1 MIKNLTLVIA
11 LLFFAQNF
19 AQKNNSSPYSS
30 LGIGM
35 EVHSKTVEEM
45 SMGGVGTAGLYN
57 QLSFSNPASYAN
69 LRVTRYTLSGVNSA
83 YWFKDETAS
92 DNSSNAYLSYLAF
105 GIPLGDKAGFAFGI
119 QLNSTIGYKIVENT
133 YDQNDELIQAGI
145 YEGDGGTNRVFFG
158 LGYEIFKGFNLGL
171 EGKYIF
177 GKTEKT
183 VITQS
188 KDIELATKYKVKGSV
203 SGISLVAGATYKR
216 EVTPGVYASIG
227 ASIEFENKLN
237 TKLDEYLYSV
247 SISSIESPRDTIL
260 DEKIEGLYKTPLK
273 TNIGFSIGDPLK
285 WSASIDYSLRDA
297 TEVSSSLAGYD
308 PKLQYEGAN
317 KLSIGGFFIPRY
329 NSISNY
335 WERVSYR
342 AGVRFENTGI
352 MVNGSDTGNEFTSV
366 KDFGISFGLG
376 LPIGKRYSNIDTSFE
391 YGQLGTTKNGL
402 TKETYF
408 NFRLALAFG
417 DKWFTRRQ
425 IN

>member
-1 MIKNLTLVIA
+1 MIKNLTVVIT
-11 LLFFAQNF
+11 LLLCAQIF
-19 AQKNNSSPYSS
+19 AQKTDSSPYSS
-30 LGIGM
+30 LGIGS
-35 EVHSKTVEEM
+35 EVHAKTVEEM
-45 SMGGVGTAGLYN
+45 SMGGVGTAGLNN

-69 LRVTRYTLSGVNSA
+69 LRVTRYTLAIENRA
-83 YWFKDETAS
+83 YWFEDDTAS

-105 GIPLGDKAGFAFGI
+105 GIPLGEKAGFAFGM

-145 YEGDGGTNRVFFG
+145 YEGSGGTNRVFFG

-177 GKTEKT
+177 GKTKKT

-203 SGISLVAGATYKR
+203 SGIGLVAGAMYRR
-216 EVTPGVYASIG
+216 EVTPGIYASVG
-227 ASIEFENKLN
+227 ASIEFENDLN

-247 SISSIESPRDTIL
+247 SISNIESPRDTIL
-260 DEKIEGLYKTPLK
+260 NKSSKGFYKIPLK
-273 TNIGFSIGDPLK
+273 TNLGLSVGDPLK
-285 WSASIDYSLRDA
+285 WSASIDYSFRDA
-297 TEVSSSLAGYD
+297 IDVSSNLAGYD
-308 PKLQYEGAN
+308 PKLQYEGSS
-317 KLSIGGFFIPRY
+317 KLSIGGFYIPRY

-342 AGVRFENTGI
+342 AGIRIENTGVR
-352 MVNGSDTGNEFTSV
+352 VNGSDIGNEFTSV

-417 DKWFTRRQ
+417 DKWFGRRQ